1 VHVWASSYYEWR
13 KRKKAVAAA
22 ITAASDA
29 DAVAHAAGA
38 LAAAAA
44 AAIASD
50 PPRTA
55 TPPTSA
61 DSGGASFRAGL
72 SAALGERLSVPR
84 EEMRRLKKYFLFCFG
99 VTAGALGFKVAFN
112 LTRCGIWMSE

>member
-112 LTRCGIWMSE
+112 LTRCGIWRSE